1 MDVITMISNTINIA
15 IITMIAII
23 LSKPLRS
30 SVKVSDVRVK
40 AIQVVVCTCTCVH
53 VCTCVYLY
61 VPLCTRMYLCTQIHL
76 CTTVKVSDVKAKAL
90 QVVVCTAQI
99 LVSGP
104 HQTPQSTR
112 KKKKQTS
119 QFFNKTAHTPL
130 RQTKL

>member
-15 IITMIAII
+15 IITIAII

-40 AIQVVVCTCTCVH
+40 AIQVVVCT
-53 VCTCVYLY
+53 
-61 VPLCTRMYLCTQIHL
+61 
-76 CTTVKVSDVKAKAL
+76 
-90 QVVVCTAQI
+90 AQI

-104 HQTPQSTR
+104 HQTPQSTG

-119 QFFNKTAHTPL
+119 QFFNKTRHTHLFVKQSFEDKYYHSSFEDPADFSQRRKGVRSQKFLLMCLISRVLIAHPG
-130 RQTKL
+130 